1 MTSSSEIKLN
11 ETVSMHKF
19 KIWKS
24 NGVRSD
30 EYGEG
35 STVVNQQ
42 TIKSSLSYHAMFK
55 RNILDTEN
63 GINKKYNL

>member
-35 STVVNQQ
+35 GTAVNQQ
-42 TIKSSLSYHAMFK
+42 TIKTACAITPCLRGTFLMLK
-55 RNILDTEN
+55 ME
-63 GINKKYNL
+63 